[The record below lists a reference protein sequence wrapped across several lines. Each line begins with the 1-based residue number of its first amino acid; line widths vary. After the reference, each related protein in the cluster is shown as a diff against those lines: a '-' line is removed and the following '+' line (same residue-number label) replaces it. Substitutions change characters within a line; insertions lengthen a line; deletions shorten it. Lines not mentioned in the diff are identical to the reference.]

1 MVRECRTVNEGTG
14 QRLSGYVKML
24 RSDVA
29 DFLRDHVFT
38 LSDADWMSAG
48 DLTVYW
54 FVSGML
60 LGEAVNGVLNTIKFM
75 RILCSICA
83 QEIWQDW

>member
-1 MVRECRTVNEGTG
+1 MVRECRTVNEGTR

-29 DFLRDHVFT
+29 DFLQDHVVT
-38 LSDADWMSAG
+38 LADAYWMIAG

-54 FVSGML
+54 L
-60 LGEAVNGVLNTIKFM
+60 
-75 RILCSICA
+75 
-83 QEIWQDW
+83 